1 METISVFILG
11 IVQGLTE
18 FLPISSSAH
27 LIIVPNLLNWQPVT
41 NKLIFDV
48 SLHFGSLFAVI
59 FYFRK
64 DWSLM
69 LNSAIAK
76 VKTPKISTNNT
87 NDLNLLLKVLIS
99 TLPVIV
105 IGFLFSDFIDARLR
119 NTQIIAINLIIF
131 GIVFYISDLIG
142 KKNKQVK
149 DLRISLVIII
159 GMFQVLA
166 LMPGVSRS
174 AITITAALLVGLNRT
189 EAARF
194 SYLLAV
200 PAIMAAAIY
209 GLFQITTGNTY
220 LDISTIS
227 IGIASSF
234 ISSLIAIHLLLK
246 LVSSGNFNLFII
258 YRIILGI
265 LILIFKI

>member
-1 METISVFILG
+1 METVSVLILG
-11 IVQGLTE
+11 IIQGLTE

-27 LIIVPNLLNWQPVT
+27 LIIVPNILNWQPVT
-41 NKLIFDV
+41 DKLIFDV
-48 SLHFGSLFAVI
+48 SLHIGSLFAVI

-64 DWSLM
+64 DWDLM

-76 VKTPKISTNNT
+76 IKTPKISTNNT
-87 NDLNLLLKVLIS
+87 YNLNLLIKILIS
-99 TLPVIV
+99 TLPVVV
-105 IGFLFSDFIDARLR
+105 IGFLFKDFIDTSLR

-149 DLRISLVIII
+149 DLGINLIVMI

-194 SYLLAV
+194 SYLLA
-200 PAIMAAAIY
+200 AA
-209 GLFQITTGNTY
+209 N
-220 LDISTIS
+220 
-227 IGIASSF
+227 
-234 ISSLIAIHLLLK
+234 
-246 LVSSGNFNLFII
+246 
-258 YRIILGI
+258 R
-265 LILIFKI
+265 